1 MLGLLEWCQEKV
13 FYSGI
18 TPACAGTTLGAGE
31 KLEVLEDHPCMCWD
45 YNKGVD
51 NMVKIMG
58 SPLHVRGLHIYSFL
72 SIFCLRITPA
82 CAGTTL
88 LYIILYLVIGDHP
101 RLCEDYYLSSSLALM
116 VEGSPPHVRGL
127 RPKKDTSSRVLRITP
142 ACAGTTVLSCP
153 RHRLHQDHP
162 RLCGDYVDQGKASIS
177 SRGSPPP
184 VRGLLKSHIV
194 TLKVGRITPA
204 CAGTTF

>member
-31 KLEVLEDHPCMCWD
+31 KLEVLEDHPCLCWD

-127 RPKKDTSSRVLRITP
+127 LYCPVLVIDCTRITP
-142 ACAGTTVLSCP
+142 ACAGTTVLGL
-153 RHRLHQDHP
+153 RLMFYSGDHP
-162 RLCGDYVDQGKASIS
+162 RLCGDYSMENVLDLQ
-177 SRGSPPP
+177 
-184 VRGLLKSHIV
+184 
-194 TLKVGRITPA
+194 
-204 CAGTTF
+204 

>member
-58 SPLHVRGLHIYSFL
+58 SPLHVRGLLYKLAEDLNPIG
-72 SIFCLRITPA
+72 ITPA
-82 CAGTTL
+82 CAGTT
-88 LYIILYLVIGDHP
+88 
-101 RLCEDYYLSSSLALM
+101 E
-116 VEGSPPHVRGL
+116 
-127 RPKKDTSSRVLRITP
+127 
-142 ACAGTTVLSCP
+142 
-153 RHRLHQDHP
+153 
-162 RLCGDYVDQGKASIS
+162 
-177 SRGSPPP
+177 
-184 VRGLLKSHIV
+184 
-194 TLKVGRITPA
+194 
-204 CAGTTF
+204 

>member
-127 RPKKDTSSRVLRITP
+127 LYCPVLVIDCTRITP
-142 ACAGTTVLSCP
+142 ACAGTTKERVQSSGGLK
-153 RHRLHQDHP
+153 DHP
-162 RLCGDYVDQGKASIS
+162 RLCGDYKLCNRFLDW
-177 SRGSPPP
+177 
-184 VRGLLKSHIV
+184 
-194 TLKVGRITPA
+194 T
-204 CAGTTF
+204 